1 VLEPPGKEVIEM
13 VSKQG
18 SPIFSLIV
26 NNAQKSR
33 SQKAIEAGKSFVLG
47 RLTVAEYIAALGAD
61 DRASK

>member
-13 VSKQG
+13 ESKQVP
-18 SPIFSLIV
+18 PIFSLIV
-26 NNAQKSR
+26 KNAQKSR
-33 SQKAIEAGKSFVLG
+33 SQKAIEAGGSFVLG